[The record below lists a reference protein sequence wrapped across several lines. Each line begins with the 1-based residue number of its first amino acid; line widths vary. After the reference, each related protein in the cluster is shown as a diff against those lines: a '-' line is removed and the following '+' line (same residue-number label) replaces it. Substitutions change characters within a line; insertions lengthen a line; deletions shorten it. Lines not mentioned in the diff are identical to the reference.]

1 MNRQLDI
8 FDVEPEIVKFDI
20 RKAHVK
26 QRKGKVSFT
35 DVLAKIPRDAKD
47 VEELPKKAMKKTGP
61 DYRFDMF
68 VDYVTALW
76 RYQRSKIK
84 NFSWEAAEELCKKMR
99 DEGKAVKLRIYL
111 DSGFEPIKVDRYL
124 K

>member
-1 MNRQLDI
+1 MNKQLDI

-20 RKAHVK
+20 SKAHVK
-26 QRKGKVSFT
+26 QHKGKVSFT

-47 VEELPKKAMKKTGP
+47 VDELPKKAMKKTGP

-76 RYQRSKIK
+76 RYQRSKVK

-99 DEGKAVKLRIYL
+99 DQGKAVKLRVYF
-111 DSGFEPIKVDRYL
+111 DSGFKPVTVDKYL
-124 K
+124 R